1 MFFLSSL
8 TLPLLSEIRKENS
21 SAMSKNIADQLMLLD
36 MVKIG
41 LNVITSKTS

>member
-1 MFFLSSL
+1 MFFSFFFDITS
-8 TLPLLSEIRKENS
+8 LSEIRKENS
-21 SAMSKNIADQLMLLD
+21 SAMSKNIADPLMPLD